1 MFSSLLLLGMP
12 DNVSFDT
19 SDLYEEKDFALVL
32 VQIDNLY
39 ALASRVGL
47 SAPTVAA
54 HNSAPDLNIFCAPS
68 QSSSNGVAT
77 AGPSKLSLPVGAG
90 LSPEPRLTGRK
101 DPKAKEKR
109 LFKLT
114 RCGFL
119 PLRLFS

>member
-1 MFSSLLLLGMP
+1 MP

-32 VQIDNLY
+32 VQLDNLY

-47 SAPTVAA
+47 SAPTANGSTA
-54 HNSAPDLNIFCAPS
+54 DLNIFSAPS
-68 QSSSNGVAT
+68 QSSSNGNL
-77 AGPSKLSLPVGAG
+77 GPGKLSLPVGGG

-101 DPKAKEKR
+101 DAKAKEKR

-114 RCGFL
+114 RSSFL
-119 PLRLFS
+119 SFFSFP